1 MPYPT
6 QYAGRLNANEI
17 FASIFN
23 MIISQQVFADNIK
36 DTKSSLVDAA
46 RVDGSMYGDTKL
58 YYATDVLRSYAW
70 GGDAEAANLLAL
82 DRPEDPKCQAITL
95 DVFRQIRLTV
105 DNYLTK
111 RAWSTENAFNEFNSV
126 MLGWIRDTKKVYD
139 STTYNAFIGT
149 YETAEGKQTQTV
161 ELPTDDTNQE
171 AENRLQAQAIATKVA
186 DILVDLEDV
195 SRDYND
201 YENLRSYSA
210 DDFRYVWNAA
220 YVNKIRKLDLPTIFH
235 KDFIDKFAEYTLPA
249 RYFGK
254 IGGAG
259 TEGEVIADGL
269 TIRSLVEQ
277 DVTLTTPYVFK
288 GQTISS
294 GSKFHVFAGDII
306 PAGVIVA
313 TPGGVQVPYYTED
326 SSIVCK
332 IVHKSAVPYM
342 SGFEAGTSFFNP
354 RSLTENHY
362 LTFAHNTIEAL
373 HDKPFI
379 TLKAEVSE

>member
-1 MPYPT
+1 MAYPVN
-6 QYAGRLNANEI
+6 YAGKLNANEI

-82 DRPEDPKCQAITL
+82 DRPEDPQCQAITL

-111 RAWSTENAFNEFNSV
+111 RAWSTEGAFSEFNSV

-139 STTYNAFIGT
+139 STTYNVFIGT
-149 YETAEGKQTQTV
+149 YETAEGKQAQTV
-161 ELPTDDTNQE
+161 TLPTVAGDAE
-171 AENRLQAQAIATKVA
+171 AENRLQAQTIATKVA

-201 YENLRSYSA
+201 YENLRSYSS
-210 DDFRYVWNAA
+210 DDFRYVWNSA
-220 YVNKIRKLDLPTIFH
+220 YVNKINKLDLPTIFH

-249 RYFGK
+249 RYFGDIVVK
-254 IGGAG
+254 G
-259 TEGEVIADGL
+259 TAVTSDGVSY
-269 TIRSLVEQ
+269 RSLIEQ
-277 DVTLTTPYVFK
+277 DVTLVEDYTFK
-288 GQTISS
+288 GKTLTAGQ
-294 GSKFHVFAGDII
+294 KVHLFAGDLIPNKIALASTSAVLVPSYKENSNII
-306 PAGVIVA
+306 L
-313 TPGGVQVPYYTED
+313 
-326 SSIVCK
+326 K
-332 IVHKSAVPYM
+332 IVHKDAVPYM
-342 SGFEAGTSFFNP
+342 SSFEAGTSFFNP

-362 LTFAHNTIEAL
+362 LTFGHNTITAL

-379 TLKAEVSE
+379 TLKVGA

>member
-1 MPYPT
+1 MAYPT
-6 QYAGRLNANEI
+6 NYAGKLNANEI

-46 RVDGSMYGDTKL
+46 RVDGSIFGDTKL
-58 YYATDVLRSYAW
+58 YYATDILRSYAW
-70 GGDAEAANLLAL
+70 GNDAEAENLLAL
-82 DRPEDPKCQAITL
+82 DRPEDPQCQAITL

-139 STTYNAFIGT
+139 STTYNTFIGT
-149 YETAEGKQTQTV
+149 YETTEGKQEQTV
-161 ELPTDDTNQE
+161 TLPTVAGDQE
-171 AENRLQAQAIATKVA
+171 AENRLQAQTIATKVA
-186 DILVDLEDV
+186 DILVDLGDV

-210 DDFRYVWNAA
+210 DDFRYVWNSA
-220 YVNKIRKLDLPTIFH
+220 YVNKINKLDLPTIFH

-249 RYFGK
+249 RYFGDVVVK
-254 IGGAG
+254 G
-259 TEGEVIADGL
+259 TAVTSDGVSY
-269 TIRSLVEQ
+269 RSLIEQ
-277 DVTLTTPYVFK
+277 DVTLAENYTFK
-288 GQTISS
+288 GKTLAAGQ
-294 GSKFHVFAGDII
+294 KLHLFAGDLIPNKIALASASAVLVPSYKENSNII
-306 PAGVIVA
+306 L
-313 TPGGVQVPYYTED
+313 
-326 SSIVCK
+326 K
-332 IVHKSAVPYM
+332 IVHKDAVPYM

-379 TLKAEVSE
+379 TLKVSAQ

>member
-1 MPYPT
+1 MAYPT
-6 QYAGRLNANEI
+6 NYAGKLNANEI

-58 YYATDVLRSYAW
+58 FYATDVLRSYAW
-70 GGDAEAANLLAL
+70 GGDAEAENLLAL
-82 DRPEDPKCQAITL
+82 DRPEDPQCQAITL

-139 STTYNAFIGT
+139 STTYNTFIGT
-149 YETAEGKQTQTV
+149 YETTEGKQEQTV
-161 ELPTDDTNQE
+161 TLPTVTGDQE
-171 AENRLQAQAIATKVA
+171 AENRLQAQTIATKVA
-186 DILVDLEDV
+186 DILVDLGDV

-210 DDFRYVWNAA
+210 DDFRYVWNSA
-220 YVNKIRKLDLPTIFH
+220 YVNKINKLDLPTIFH

-249 RYFGK
+249 RYFGDIVVK
-254 IGGAG
+254 G
-259 TEGEVIADGL
+259 TAVTSDGVSY
-269 TIRSLVEQ
+269 RSLVEQ
-277 DVTLTTPYVFK
+277 DVTLAENYTFK
-288 GQTISS
+288 GKTLAAGQ
-294 GSKFHVFAGDII
+294 KLHLFAGDLIPNKIALASASAVLVPSYKENSNII
-306 PAGVIVA
+306 L
-313 TPGGVQVPYYTED
+313 
-326 SSIVCK
+326 K
-332 IVHKSAVPYM
+332 IVHKDAVPYM

-379 TLKAEVSE
+379 TLKVSAQ

>member
-1 MPYPT
+1 MAYPT
-6 QYAGRLNANEI
+6 NYAGKLNANEI

-36 DTKSSLVDAA
+36 GTKSSLVDAA
-46 RVDGSMYGDTKL
+46 RVDGSKYGDTKL

-70 GGDAEAANLLAL
+70 GGDAEAENLLAL
-82 DRPEDPKCQAITL
+82 DRPEDPQCQTITL

-139 STTYNAFIGT
+139 STTYNTFIGT
-149 YETAEGKQTQTV
+149 YETTEGKQEQTV
-161 ELPTDDTNQE
+161 TLPTVTGDQE
-171 AENRLQAQAIATKVA
+171 AENRLQAQTIATKVA
-186 DILVDLEDV
+186 DILVDLGDV

-210 DDFRYVWNAA
+210 DDFRYVWNSA
-220 YVNKIRKLDLPTIFH
+220 YVNKINKLDLPTIFH

-249 RYFGK
+249 KYFGDLVVK
-254 IGGAG
+254 G
-259 TEGEVIADGL
+259 TAVTSDGVSY
-269 TIRSLVEQ
+269 RSLVEQ
-277 DVTLTTPYVFK
+277 DVTLAENYTFK
-288 GQTISS
+288 GKTLAAGQ
-294 GSKFHVFAGDII
+294 KLHLFAGDLIPNKIALASTSAVLVPSYKENSNII
-306 PAGVIVA
+306 L
-313 TPGGVQVPYYTED
+313 
-326 SSIVCK
+326 K
-332 IVHKSAVPYM
+332 IVHKDAVPYM

-362 LTFAHNTIEAL
+362 LTFSHNTLKAL

-379 TLKAEVSE
+379 TVRASEQ

>member
-1 MPYPT
+1 MAYPT
-6 QYAGRLNANEI
+6 NYTGKLNPNEI
-17 FASIFN
+17 MASVFN

-58 YYATDVLRSYAW
+58 FYATDVLRSYAW
-70 GGDAEAANLLAL
+70 GGDAEAENLLAL
-82 DRPEDPKCQAITL
+82 DRPEDPQCQAITL

-139 STTYNAFIGT
+139 STTYNTFIGT
-149 YETAEGKQTQTV
+149 YETTEGKQEQTV
-161 ELPTDDTNQE
+161 TLPTVAGDQE
-171 AENRLQAQAIATKVA
+171 AENRLQAQTIATKVA
-186 DILVDLEDV
+186 DILVDLGDV

-210 DDFRYVWNAA
+210 DDFRYVWNSA
-220 YVNKIRKLDLPTIFH
+220 YVNKINKLDLPTIFH

-249 RYFGK
+249 RYFGDIVVK
-254 IGGAG
+254 GTAVTSDGASY
-259 TEGEVIADGL
+259 
-269 TIRSLVEQ
+269 RSLVEQ
-277 DVTLTTPYVFK
+277 DVTLVENYTFK
-288 GQTISS
+288 GKTLTAGQ
-294 GSKFHVFAGDII
+294 KLHLFAGDLIPNKIALASASAVLVPSYKENSNII
-306 PAGVIVA
+306 L
-313 TPGGVQVPYYTED
+313 
-326 SSIVCK
+326 K
-332 IVHKSAVPYM
+332 IVHKDAVPYM

-379 TLKAEVSE
+379 TLKVSAQ